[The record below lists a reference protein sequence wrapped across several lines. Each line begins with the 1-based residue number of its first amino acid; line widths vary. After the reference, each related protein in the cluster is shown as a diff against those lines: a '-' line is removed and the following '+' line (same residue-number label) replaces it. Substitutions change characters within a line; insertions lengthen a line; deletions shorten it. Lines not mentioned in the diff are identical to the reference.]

1 MIPKTELD
9 VLLSSDD
16 PYATKPRTNDPT
28 TITPIPSYWFL
39 VIILEKNIIER

>member
-16 PYATKPRTNDPT
+16 PYAKQPRTNDPT
-28 TITPIPSYWFL
+28 TITPIELAGEF
-39 VIILEKNIIER
+39 VKNGV